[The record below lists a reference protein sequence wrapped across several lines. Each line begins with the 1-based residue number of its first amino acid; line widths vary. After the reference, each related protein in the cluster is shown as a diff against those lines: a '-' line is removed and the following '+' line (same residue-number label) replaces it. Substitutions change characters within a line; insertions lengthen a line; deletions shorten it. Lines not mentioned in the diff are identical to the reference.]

1 MAHRHDDESASIN
14 RRDAATV
21 RADYAAWLAGQPLSS
36 RTREAYLAAVSAF
49 VAWLEQREAG
59 PGDAL
64 VAPRARDLAA
74 RDYKRH
80 MKVDRGLSPAS
91 VNQALAGMDHLF
103 RFLGLGAAIVRREE
117 LPRSAPR
124 ALDVEQQRVLL
135 QAAEESTARDR
146 AIVALLLFTGLR
158 LSEAAALRL
167 GDVRISARKGLVV
180 VRSGKGDAYR
190 EVELNALVRAMLD
203 EWVAVR
209 AKIAQEGETSFFV
222 SRSGSALS
230 SRSVD
235 LAVRRVAARA
245 RLELSAHVLRHTFVT
260 GLVRA
265 GNDLVLVAELAG
277 HLARLS
283 PAIHAHINLN
293 GRYHIHPDQPPRHL
307 SPGRDTLATY
317 R

>member
-1 MAHRHDDESASIN
+1 MEHPQEDQVDSIN
-14 RRDAATV
+14 RRDTAAV
-21 RADYAAWLAGQPLSS
+21 RARYAASLAEQPLSA
-36 RTREAYLAAVSAF
+36 RTREAYLAAVTAF
-49 VAWLEQREAG
+49 LAWLAARDAG

-64 VAPRARDLAA
+64 LAPRARDLAA
-74 RDYKRH
+74 REYKRY
-80 MKVDRGLSPAS
+80 MKVGRGLSPAS

-124 ALDVEQQRVLL
+124 ALNVEQQRVLL

-167 GDVRISARKGLVV
+167 ADVRISARKGLVV

-203 EWVAVR
+203 EWVAQR

-277 HLARLS
+277 HRRLETTR
-283 PAIHAHINLN
+283 
-293 GRYHIHPDQPPRHL
+293 RYSLPSKADRQRAVSDLEIDF
-307 SPGRDTLATY
+307 
-317 R
+317 

>member
-1 MAHRHDDESASIN
+1 MEHPQEDQVVSIN
-14 RRDAATV
+14 RRDTAAV
-21 RADYAAWLAGQPLSS
+21 RARYAASLAEQPLSA
-36 RTREAYLAAVSAF
+36 RTREAYLAAVTAF
-49 VAWLEQREAG
+49 LAWLAARDAG

-64 VAPRARDLAA
+64 LAPRARDLAA
-74 RDYKRH
+74 REYKRY
-80 MKVDRGLSPAS
+80 MKVGRGLSPAS

-167 GDVRISARKGLVV
+167 TDVRISARKGLVV

-203 EWVAVR
+203 EWVAER

-277 HLARLS
+277 HRRLETTR
-283 PAIHAHINLN
+283 
-293 GRYHIHPDQPPRHL
+293 RYSLPSKADRQKAVSDLEIDF
-307 SPGRDTLATY
+307 
-317 R
+317 

>member
-1 MAHRHDDESASIN
+1 MGHRHDDESASIN
-14 RRDAATV
+14 KRDPAEV
-21 RADYAAWLAGQPLSS
+21 LADYASWLAEQPLSA
-36 RTREAYLAAVSAF
+36 RTRGAYLAAVTAF
-49 VAWLEQREAG
+49 VGWLDDRDAG
-59 PGDAL
+59 PRDAL

-74 RDYKRH
+74 RDYKRY

-124 ALDVEQQRVLL
+124 ALDVEQQRLLL
-135 QAAEESTARDR
+135 QAAEECTARDR

-158 LSEAAALRL
+158 LSEAAALQFA
-167 GDVRISARKGLVV
+167 DVRVSARKGVVV
-180 VRSGKGDAYR
+180 VRSGKGEAYR
-190 EVELNALVRAMLD
+190 EVELNALVRSMLD
-203 EWVAVR
+203 EWVDER
-209 AKIAQEGETSFFV
+209 RKIALIDETAFFV
-222 SRSGSALS
+222 SRTGSALS
-230 SRSVD
+230 SRSID

-277 HLARLS
+277 HRRLETTR
-283 PAIHAHINLN
+283 
-293 GRYHIHPDQPPRHL
+293 RYSLPSAADREKAVSDLEIEF
-307 SPGRDTLATY
+307 
-317 R
+317 

>member
-1 MAHRHDDESASIN
+1 MEHPQEDQVDSIN
-14 RRDAATV
+14 RRDTAAV
-21 RADYAAWLAGQPLSS
+21 RARYAASLAEQPLSA
-36 RTREAYLAAVSAF
+36 RTREAYLAAVTAF
-49 VAWLEQREAG
+49 LAWLAARDAG

-64 VAPRARDLAA
+64 LAPRARDLAA
-74 RDYKRH
+74 REYKRY
-80 MKVDRGLSPAS
+80 MKVGRGLSPAS

-124 ALDVEQQRVLL
+124 ALNVEQQRVLL

-167 GDVRISARKGLVV
+167 ADVRISARKGLVV

-203 EWVAVR
+203 EWVAQR

-277 HLARLS
+277 HRRLETTR
-283 PAIHAHINLN
+283 
-293 GRYHIHPDQPPRHL
+293 RYSLPSNADRQKAVSDLEIDF
-307 SPGRDTLATY
+307 
-317 R
+317 

>member
-1 MAHRHDDESASIN
+1 MAHRQDADSASIN
-14 RRDAATV
+14 RRDSATV
-21 RADYAAWLAGQPLSS
+21 RADYAAWLVEQPLSS
-36 RTREAYLAAVSAF
+36 RTREVYLAAVIAF
-49 VAWLEQREAG
+49 VAWLEQRDAG
-59 PGDAL
+59 PGAAF

-80 MKVDRGLSPAS
+80 IKVQRGLSPAS

-103 RFLGLGAAIVRREE
+103 RFLGLGPAIVRREE
-117 LPRSAPR
+117 LPRSSPR
-124 ALDVEQQRVLL
+124 ALEVEQQRVLL

-158 LSEAAALRL
+158 LSEAAALQVA
-167 GDVRISARKGLVV
+167 DVRISTRKGLVV

-203 EWVAVR
+203 EWVTER
-209 AKIAQEGETSFFV
+209 SKIAARGEASFFV
-222 SRSGSALS
+222 SRTGNALS
-230 SRSVD
+230 SRSID

-265 GNDLVLVAELAG
+265 GNDLVLVAD
-277 HLARLS
+277 S
-283 PAIHAHINLN
+283 PAIGGWRRRGATAC
-293 GRYHIHPDQPPRHL
+293 HPRPTARRP
-307 SPGRDTLATY
+307 
-317 R
+317 

>member
-1 MAHRHDDESASIN
+1 MEHPQEDQVDSIN
-14 RRDAATV
+14 RRDTAAV
-21 RADYAAWLAGQPLSS
+21 RARYATSLAEQPLSA
-36 RTREAYLAAVSAF
+36 RTREAYLAAVTAF
-49 VAWLEQREAG
+49 LAWLAARDAG

-64 VAPRARDLAA
+64 LAPRARDLAA
-74 RDYKRH
+74 REYKRY
-80 MKVDRGLSPAS
+80 MKVGRGLSPAS

-124 ALDVEQQRVLL
+124 ALNVEQQRVLL

-167 GDVRISARKGLVV
+167 ADVRISARKGLVV

-203 EWVAVR
+203 EWVAQR

-277 HLARLS
+277 HRRLETTR
-283 PAIHAHINLN
+283 
-293 GRYHIHPDQPPRHL
+293 RYSLPSKADRQKAVSDLEIDF
-307 SPGRDTLATY
+307 
-317 R
+317 

>member
-1 MAHRHDDESASIN
+1 MPGSQEAENASTN
-14 RRDAATV
+14 RRDAAAV
-21 RADYAAWLAGQPLSS
+21 VAEYAAWLPEQPLSA
-36 RTREAYLAAVSAF
+36 RTRETYLAAVRTF
-49 VAWLEQREAG
+49 VAWLGERDGGVGEA
-59 PGDAL
+59 L
-64 VAPRARDLAA
+64 SSPRGRDLAA
-74 RDYKRH
+74 RDYKRRL
-80 MKVDRGLSPAS
+80 KVERGLAPAS
-91 VNQALAGMDHLF
+91 VNQALAGLDHLF

-124 ALDVEQQRVLL
+124 ALAVEQQRLLL

-158 LSEAAALRL
+158 LSEASALRV

-203 EWVAVR
+203 EWVAER
-209 AKIAQEGETSFFV
+209 AKIARQGETSFFV
-222 SRSGSALS
+222 SRTGSALS
-230 SRSVD
+230 SRSID

-245 RLELSAHVLRHTFVT
+245 RLELSAHILRHTFVT

-277 HLARLS
+277 HRRLETTR
-283 PAIHAHINLN
+283 
-293 GRYHIHPDQPPRHL
+293 RYSLPSKADRQKAVSDLEIEF
-307 SPGRDTLATY
+307 
-317 R
+317 

>member
-1 MAHRHDDESASIN
+1 MAHRQDDESASIN
-14 RRDAATV
+14 RRGPAGV
-21 RADYAAWLAGQPLSS
+21 LADYTVSLADQPLST
-36 RTREAYLAAVSAF
+36 RTREAYLAAVTAF
-49 VAWLEQREAG
+49 LAWLAERDSG

-64 VAPRARDLAA
+64 AAPRARDLAA

-91 VNQALAGMDHLF
+91 VNQALAGMDNLF

-124 ALDVEQQRVLL
+124 ALDVEQQRLL
-135 QAAEESTARDR
+135 MRAAEESTPRDR

-158 LSEAAALRL
+158 LSEAAALQVA
-167 GDVRISARKGLVV
+167 DVRSSARKGLVV

-203 EWVAVR
+203 EWIDAR
-209 AKIAQEGETSFFV
+209 KKIAGKAETRFFV
-222 SRSGSALS
+222 SRTGTALS
-230 SRSVD
+230 SRSID

-277 HLARLS
+277 HRRLETTR
-283 PAIHAHINLN
+283 
-293 GRYHIHPDQPPRHL
+293 RYSLPSKADRQKAVTDLEIEF
-307 SPGRDTLATY
+307 
-317 R
+317 

>member
-1 MAHRHDDESASIN
+1 MEHPQEDQVVSIN
-14 RRDAATV
+14 RRDTAAV
-21 RADYAAWLAGQPLSS
+21 RARYAASLAEQPLSA
-36 RTREAYLAAVSAF
+36 RTREAYLAAVTAF
-49 VAWLEQREAG
+49 LAWLAARDAG

-64 VAPRARDLAA
+64 LAPRARDLAA
-74 RDYKRH
+74 REYKRY
-80 MKVDRGLSPAS
+80 MKVGRGLSPAS

-167 GDVRISARKGLVV
+167 ADVRISARKGLVV

-203 EWVAVR
+203 EWVAER

-277 HLARLS
+277 HRRLETTR
-283 PAIHAHINLN
+283 
-293 GRYHIHPDQPPRHL
+293 RYSLPSKADRQKAVSDLEIDF
-307 SPGRDTLATY
+307 
-317 R
+317 

>member
-1 MAHRHDDESASIN
+1 MAHRQDDESPSIN
-14 RRDAATV
+14 RRDTATV
-21 RADYAAWLAGQPLSS
+21 LAEYAAWLAEQPLST
-36 RTREAYLAAVSAF
+36 RTREAYLAAVTVF
-49 VAWLEQREAG
+49 VAWLDQRDAG
-59 PGDAL
+59 LRDAL

-103 RFLGLGAAIVRREE
+103 RFVGLGAAIVRREE

-124 ALDVEQQRVLL
+124 ALDVEQQRLLL

-158 LSEAAALRL
+158 LSEAAALRVA
-167 GDVRISARKGLVV
+167 DVRISARKGLVV

-203 EWVAVR
+203 EWVDAR
-209 AKIAQEGETSFFV
+209 KKIAAQDETSFFV
-222 SRSGSALS
+222 SRNGSALS
-230 SRSVD
+230 SRSID

-265 GNDLVLVAELAG
+265 GNDLVLVAELVG
-277 HLARLS
+277 HRRLETTR
-283 PAIHAHINLN
+283 
-293 GRYHIHPDQPPRHL
+293 RYSLPSKADRQKAVSDLEIDF
-307 SPGRDTLATY
+307 
-317 R
+317 

>member
-1 MAHRHDDESASIN
+1 MEHRQDDEAASIN
-14 RRDAATV
+14 RRDTAAV
-21 RADYAAWLAGQPLSS
+21 LAQYAASLADQPLSE
-36 RTREAYLAAVSAF
+36 RTREAYLAAVTAF
-49 VAWLEQREAG
+49 LAWLAARDAG

-64 VAPRARDLAA
+64 LAPRARDLAA
-74 RDYKRH
+74 RDYKRY

-103 RFLGLGAAIVRREE
+103 RFLGLGDAIVRREE

-124 ALDVEQQRVLL
+124 ALDADQKRALL
-135 QAAEESTARDR
+135 RAAEESTARDR

-158 LSEAAALRL
+158 LSEAAALRVA
-167 GDVRISARKGLVV
+167 DVRVSARKGLVV

-203 EWVAVR
+203 EWVTER
-209 AKIAQEGETSFFV
+209 SKIAAQGETSFFV
-222 SRSGSALS
+222 SRTGNALS
-230 SRSVD
+230 SRSID

-245 RLELSAHVLRHTFVT
+245 RIELSAHVLRHTFVT

-277 HLARLS
+277 HRRLETTR
-283 PAIHAHINLN
+283 
-293 GRYHIHPDQPPRHL
+293 RYSLPSKADRQKAVSDL
-307 SPGRDTLATY
+307 ELDF
-317 R
+317 